1 MTSIALA
8 EQHEGR
14 TALAESIQL
23 YNVKN
28 PQITNLNP
36 QIVKKKFFF

>member
-36 QIVKKKFFF
+36 QIVKKSFFF